1 MSDLTYLLL
10 AIAAISV
17 AAFIPRVIPFLLPK
31 GRIKSRF
38 LNSFL
43 NYIPYS
49 VLGAMIFPAIFFATS
64 SLLASIAMSSHRR
77 STQGSNDALLEQ
89 ITTEQEVVLPN
100 TIAPVAT
107 DAVQQAT
114 ETDAT
119 EVNE

>member
-1 MSDLTYLLL
+1 MSDLTYLLI

-64 SLLASIAMSSHRR
+64 SLLASIAGTVVAILLSFWEKRLIIVAL
-77 STQGSNDALLEQ
+77 GSIL
-89 ITTEQEVVLPN
+89 ITAIVLA
-100 TIAPVAT
+100 IV
-107 DAVQQAT
+107 
-114 ETDAT
+114 
-119 EVNE
+119 

>member
-64 SLLASIAMSSHRR
+64 SLLASIAGTVVAILLSFWEKRLIIVAL
-77 STQGSNDALLEQ
+77 GSIL
-89 ITTEQEVVLPN
+89 ITAIVLA
-100 TIAPVAT
+100 IV
-107 DAVQQAT
+107 
-114 ETDAT
+114 
-119 EVNE
+119 

>member
-64 SLLASIAMSSHRR
+64 SLLASIAGTVVAILLSFWEKRLIIVAL
-77 STQGSNDALLEQ
+77 GSILVTA
-89 ITTEQEVVLPN
+89 IVLA
-100 TIAPVAT
+100 IV
-107 DAVQQAT
+107 
-114 ETDAT
+114 
-119 EVNE
+119 

>member
-1 MSDLTYLLL
+1 MSVLTYLLL

-17 AAFIPRVIPFLLPK
+17 AAFIKRVIPFLLPK

-64 SLLASIAMSSHRR
+64 SLLASIAGTVVAILLAFWEKRLIIVAL
-77 STQGSNDALLEQ
+77 GSIL
-89 ITTEQEVVLPN
+89 ITAIVLA
-100 TIAPVAT
+100 IV
-107 DAVQQAT
+107 
-114 ETDAT
+114 
-119 EVNE
+119 

>member
-38 LNSFL
+38 LNSFF

-64 SLLASIAMSSHRR
+64 SLLASIAGTVVAILLAFWEKRLIIVAL
-77 STQGSNDALLEQ
+77 GSIL
-89 ITTEQEVVLPN
+89 ITAIVLA
-100 TIAPVAT
+100 IV
-107 DAVQQAT
+107 
-114 ETDAT
+114 
-119 EVNE
+119 